1 MSSFKERINAL
12 KNFRD
17 GLKKFPQFEKNYFEL
32 ENIVESADAPPT
44 IMVIGEFSTGKS
56 TFINALLGAE
66 VADASAVAATAVITK
81 ISYGNADR
89 IIAHFIDGTTK
100 DYSAKDFAELTSDK
114 DLNVNSMRKNL
125 MFVER
130 IFPAQILKNFT
141 LIDSPGLTALNEG
154 HEDITKNFLANSDAL
169 LWIMHTEK
177 AAAATEVN
185 LIKNLP
191 ERLKPV
197 VIVNKMDEIDEE
209 EEDPE
214 DFLQDVRNKLKDN
227 VRAVVG
233 VSAHLALQ
241 GKLKKNSALLNESNL
256 QEAYDKIKTL
266 ILDSSDDYKIK
277 SLLKKFGMFLR
288 YLAEDSKEFNERIEP
303 LRLKVYDEFKK
314 HSDAISKVRQL
325 AENAAKSF
333 YTYGQ
338 RQTDAETTFFVG
350 ILQQYGILLQQSVYE
365 AKNKFKLAAEE
376 NIVEA
381 QVMLGDFE
389 KAANAG
395 NAESQYQRALKTV
408 SVDLLRNSASQNF
421 FKAQYKLSQFLSDK
435 NAQESLNWLKA
446 SAEHGYAPAQF
457 ELAKY
462 YDGRDDSAALK
473 WYIRAADKA
482 IEGSYYPVGQMNLKG
497 RGTPVNFEKAFEYH
511 SKAAAYGNNDALV
524 EMALAYYEGRGVKE
538 DRVKAFSLLK
548 NLNYFKAS
556 NILQEKYFNGSAEN
570 QFLIGRAYEL
580 GEGLPRDLNSAVD
593 WYEKAARKNH
603 VESIYRLSQYS
614 KARNLSEYY
623 RFLKQANDLGHAE
636 ASKEYHQLFNDAAF
650 KERQYDISKILY
662 GEESLNWLKASAE
675 HGYAPAQFELAKYYD
690 GRDDSAALKWYI
702 RAADKAIE
710 GSYYPV
716 GQMNL
721 KGRGTPVNFE
731 KAFEYHSKAAAYG
744 NNDALV
750 EMALAYYEGR
760 GVKEDRVKAFSL
772 LKNLNYF
779 KASNILQEK
788 YFNGSAENQF
798 LIGRAYELGEGLPR
812 DLNSAVDWYEKAARK
827 NHVES
832 IYRLSQYSKAR
843 NLSEYYRFLKQ
854 ANDLGHAEASKEYH
868 QLFNDAAFKER
879 QYDISKILYGEE
891 SLNWLKVSAEHGY
904 ILAQI
909 ELADRYKTGNGA
921 PKSTWRAFLW
931 YREANCE
938 NKNYDEV
945 KSIIYKR
952 IGWLTWAA
960 LACMFVGYCY
970 QDPVAF
976 NDTFSPI
983 FYFGK
988 STAVSQTD
996 QLVILLLMLVALTL
1010 VVMTITKF
1018 VSSFT
1023 EKDKEDAVGGIVV
1036 LIVIVLVGI
1045 IIYGLLE
1052 KWGRS

>member
-32 ENIVESADAPPT
+32 ENIIESADAPPT

-66 VADASAVAATAVITK
+66 VADTSAVAATAVITK

-141 LIDSPGLTALNEG
+141 LIDSPGLTVLNEG

-241 GKLKKNSALLNESNL
+241 GKLKKNFALLNESNL

-314 HSDAISKVRQL
+314 HSYAISKVRQL

-338 RQTDAETTFFVG
+338 RLTDAETTFFVG

-408 SVDLLRNSASQNF
+408 SVDLLRNSAAQNF

-473 WYIRAADKA
+473 WYLRAADKA
-482 IEGSYYPVGQMNLKG
+482 IEGSYYPVGQMYLKG
-497 RGTPVNFEKAFEYH
+497 RGTPVNFEK
-511 SKAAAYGNNDALV
+511 NNDALV
-524 EMALAYYEGRGVKE
+524 EIALAYYDGRGVKK

-556 NILQEKYFNGSAEN
+556 DILREKYFNGSAEN

-593 WYEKAARKNH
+593 WYERAARKNH
-603 VESIYRLSQYS
+603 VESIYRLSQYH

-623 RFLKQANDLGHAE
+623 KFLKQANDLGHAE

-650 KERQYDISKILY
+650 KERQYDISKIRY
-662 GEESLNWLKASAE
+662 GEESLNWLKS
-675 HGYAPAQFELAKYYD
+675 
-690 GRDDSAALKWYI
+690 
-702 RAADKAIE
+702 
-710 GSYYPV
+710 
-716 GQMNL
+716 
-721 KGRGTPVNFE
+721 
-731 KAFEYHSKAAAYG
+731 
-744 NNDALV
+744 
-750 EMALAYYEGR
+750 
-760 GVKEDRVKAFSL
+760 
-772 LKNLNYF
+772 
-779 KASNILQEK
+779 
-788 YFNGSAENQF
+788 
-798 LIGRAYELGEGLPR
+798 
-812 DLNSAVDWYEKAARK
+812 
-827 NHVES
+827 
-832 IYRLSQYSKAR
+832 
-843 NLSEYYRFLKQ
+843 
-854 ANDLGHAEASKEYH
+854 
-868 QLFNDAAFKER
+868 
-879 QYDISKILYGEE
+879 
-891 SLNWLKVSAEHGY
+891 SAEHGY

-909 ELADRYKTGNGA
+909 ELADRYKTGNGV

-960 LACMFVGYCY
+960 LACMFIGYCY

-988 STAVSQTD
+988 KTVVSQTD
-996 QLVILLLMLVALTL
+996 QLVILLLMLVTLTF
-1010 VVMTITKF
+1010 VVLAITKF
-1018 VSSFT
+1018 VSSLT
-1023 EKDKEDAVGGIVV
+1023 EKDKEDAVGCILL
-1036 LIVIVLVGI
+1036 LIVILVLVGI
-1045 IIYGLLE
+1045 TYGLLE
-1052 KWGRS
+1052 IWGRS